1 MHCAGTSQQAA
12 YKLSGMRRNI
22 LLFPRG
28 NREVNGKAV
37 SLYLNVADHESAPL
51 GWSRHAKFN
60 LSVTDHKDPDKSMNK
75 GTTMPPLRIERS

>member
-1 MHCAGTSQQAA
+1 
-12 YKLSGMRRNI
+12 MRRNI

-75 GTTMPPLRIERS
+75 GTTLPPVRIERSCQSAPAQE